1 MKGVFR
7 TMKDEIIAGGLVTS
21 GKVVP
26 HVLVRMKRKD
36 EILGEAEITN
46 LQREKVEVKEAFE
59 GDMCGLSL
67 KTNKKILL
75 EIGDTLE
82 FFTCEVVERHL

>member
-1 MKGVFR
+1 
-7 TMKDEIIAGGLVTS
+7 MKDEIIAGGLVKS

-26 HVLVRMKRKD
+26 NVLVRMTRGKGQAL

-46 LQREKVEVKEAFE
+46 LQREKIESKEVFE

-67 KTNKKILL
+67 KTHKKVML
-75 EIGDTLE
+75 EVGDNLE
-82 FFTCEVVERHL
+82 FFTREIVERHL